1 MDKPESCADELPK
14 KEGEQVDFPKRCWT
28 YGPVTHRLREE
39 SRQATSSGKPLA
51 VPATAGELLAEPAL
65 SEPAEVT
72 CCLPSQG
79 SVSQPDTNKMMG
91 AAAGT
96 NCSYKCLT

>member
-14 KEGEQVDFPKRCWT
+14 KEGEQADSPKRCWT

-39 SRQATSSGKPLA
+39 SRQATSSGKLLA

-65 SEPAEVT
+65 S
-72 CCLPSQG
+72 LSQQRCIAVSHHKDL
-79 SVSQPDTNKMMG
+79 SVN
-91 AAAGT
+91 
-96 NCSYKCLT
+96 LTPTR